1 MTLLR
6 QLMIPT
12 SLVFLALLVGIQ
24 AINLRSVKEHLQ
36 GQLESHSQDAA
47 TSLGLSLGILLSRGD
62 TAIAETVINAAF
74 DRGHWKRIEFID
86 AEGRELVKRELSE
99 DGAEPYPAWLP
110 EVLPLH
116 GVTTESLVTSG
127 WRQMGRVRVTSHP
140 RLAYAQLWG
149 TAQATLVWM
158 ILIYALATLLLV
170 WVVRGILRPL
180 TAVERAAQ
188 AISRRDFVQVGEKPV
203 TRELARVVEAMN
215 SLSVKVK
222 EALEAE
228 TARAER
234 LQRAAYVDTVT
245 GLLNRVGLDETFNSR
260 FQMES
265 GVFSGTIACAQIAD
279 MAAVNAALGQAKADE
294 FARSLAEQLREAA
307 GKEGL
312 VARWMGARFVLVL
325 PGGREAGVQALER
338 ASALTRSLLVEWR
351 LGPEAGLW
359 LGGAYGD
366 VARPVFSE
374 LLGAAEK
381 VLQQAIDSRSESP
394 VVSNLVASEEA
405 KTVDRGEVERILR
418 PELVRLVAQE
428 AIGLPG
434 GARMHLELMVR
445 LVDEAGRVISP
456 AEFIPLVTRFKL
468 AQQLDRAVI
477 ESVVDGLR
485 AMAPAGRSAS
495 QQPVHPPIVIN
506 LAAQSVADP
515 AFGAWLETVLRKQVP
530 PGAKLVFE
538 VGEHGVLQ
546 DIEAAERFAA
556 LVTRSGGGF
565 AIDHFGV
572 HRDSLALMRRMN
584 PAYVKL
590 SSVLTARMVSDPG
603 TRFFVESVT
612 MAARQ
617 LDVPVIV
624 LGVEDRPTVE
634 AIATLGVSGYQGYVS
649 GKPAPWPEARA

>member
-24 AINLRSVKEHLQ
+24 AINLTSVKEHLQ

-62 TAIAETVINAAF
+62 AAIAETVINAAF

-86 AEGRELVKRELSE
+86 AEGRELVKRELPE
-99 DGAEPYPAWLP
+99 DGAEPYPGWLP

-158 ILIYALATLLLV
+158 ILIYALATLLLM

-188 AISRRDFVQVGEKPV
+188 AISRRDFVQVAEQPV
-203 TRELARVVEAMN
+203 TRELARVIEAMN

-234 LQRAAYVDTVT
+234 LQRAAYVDPVS

-265 GVFSGTIACAQIAD
+265 GVFSGMVTCAQIAD
-279 MAAVNAALGQAKADE
+279 MAAVNAALGQTKADE
-294 FARSLAEQLREAA
+294 FVRSLAEQLLDAA
-307 GKEGL
+307 GKDGL

-359 LGGAYGD
+359 IGGAFGD

-381 VLQQAIDSRSESP
+381 ALQQAIDSHSESP
-394 VVSNLVASEEA
+394 VVSNLVAAEE
-405 KTVDRGEVERILR
+405 TRSVDRAEVERILR

-428 AIGLPG
+428 AIGFPG
-434 GARMHLELMVR
+434 GERMHLELMVR
-445 LVDEAGRVISP
+445 LVDEAGRIISP
-456 AEFIPLVTRFKL
+456 AEFIPLVTRFRL

-477 ESVVDGLR
+477 ESAVGGLR
-485 AMAPAGRSAS
+485 AVAPAGRGGSTQP
-495 QQPVHPPIVIN
+495 QQPIVIN

-530 PGAKLVFE
+530 AGAKLVFE
-538 VGEHGVLQ
+538 VGEHGVLH

-556 LVTRSGGGF
+556 LVTRCGGGF

-572 HRDSLALMRRMN
+572 HRDSLVLMRRLN
-584 PAYVKL
+584 PDYVKL

-624 LGVEDRPTVE
+624 LGVENRQTVD